1 MKFKKLHPMAV
12 TPSYAKPGDAG
23 MDMTAISHTIDE
35 MGNYCYGTGIAV
47 EIPDNHV
54 GLIFPRS
61 SISKTNLGL
70 SNSVGVIDS
79 GYRGEISFKFR
90 PVLGTWVEA
99 NESLKDMDMT
109 YKVGDRVGQLVIVP
123 YLSVQ
128 LEEVEDLNETE
139 RGDGGFGSSGK

>member
-1 MKFKKLHPMAV
+1 MAV
-12 TPSYAKPGDAG
+12 SPSYAKAGDAG
-23 MDMTAISHTIDE
+23 MDLTAVTSSVDD

-47 EIPDNHV
+47 EIPDGHV

-61 SISKTNLGL
+61 SICKTNLTL

-90 PVLGTWVEA
+90 PTIGTWVEA
-99 NESLKDMDMT
+99 NDSLKGVPDL

-123 YLSVQ
+123 YLSVS
-128 LEEVEDLNETE
+128 LEEAEDLNETE
-139 RGDGGFGSSGK
+139 RGSGGFGSTGS